1 MQGDC
6 YMIATSYMIATPYL
20 VCCAAGATVAIGVV
34 VHVPHSAF
42 PDEAEPMEGYWIGM
56 TVLTRRGGKGDV
68 GIKILGEPVFTRPVA
83 EVASWVVMD

>member
-42 PDEAEPMEGYWIGM
+42 PDEAEPTEGYWIGK
-56 TVLTRRGGKGDV
+56 TVLTRKGGTGDI
-68 GIKILGEPVFTRPVA
+68 GIKISGEPLFTRPTA

>member
-1 MQGDC
+1 MLHL
-6 YMIATSYMIATPYL
+6 L

-42 PDEAEPMEGYWIGM
+42 PDEVEPMEGYWIGK
-56 TVLTRRGGKGDV
+56 TVLTKRGGTGDV
-68 GIKILGEPVFTRPVA
+68 GIKIFGEPVFTRPVA